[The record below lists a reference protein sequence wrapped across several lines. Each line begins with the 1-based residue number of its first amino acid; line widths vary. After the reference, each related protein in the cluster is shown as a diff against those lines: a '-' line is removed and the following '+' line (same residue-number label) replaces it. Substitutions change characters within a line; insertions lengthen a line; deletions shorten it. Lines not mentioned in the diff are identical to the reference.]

1 MKNVELVANPLQRLV
16 AERCI
21 VPRSSGISPLFT
33 LVLVNTSNFIAE
45 LPFLYL
51 PCGLMEL
58 RPASA
63 MTMREV
69 KGLRTLV
76 QLSPLTMTGVAPGEK
91 LVVCNGVFAL
101 GQPNGGR
108 FAYMTGAANMPLQKA
123 IARLEPAL
131 VAFSP
136 LRNRRT
142 SAGQVA
148 SSRRSI
154 HLARA
159 RRREPRPGG
168 QACAR

>member
-1 MKNVELVANPLQRLV
+1 MKNVELVANPLLRLV

-76 QLSPLTMTGVAPGEK
+76 QLSPLTMTRVAPGEK

-108 FAYMTGAANMPLQKA
+108 FAYMTGAANMPLA
-123 IARLEPAL
+123 EGDRPARADTGRVQP
-131 VAFSP
+131 SP
-136 LRNRRT
+136 NRRT

>member
-1 MKNVELVANPLQRLV
+1 MKNVELVANPLLRLV

-76 QLSPLTMTGVAPGEK
+76 QLSPLTMTRVAPGEK

-123 IARLEPAL
+123 IARLEPTP

-136 LRNRRT
+136 LRT
-142 SAGQVA
+142 A
-148 SSRRSI
+148 
-154 HLARA
+154 
-159 RRREPRPGG
+159 EP
-168 QACAR
+168 ALVT